1 MKRSRLII
9 ALFLLLPVMLLSWL
23 TLTQSG
29 MRWLYQQVEFYLP
42 LELSIA
48 SMDGNLIGPITVSG
62 LEYQQDGMLIR
73 ADQIILDWQPAELL
87 IAHIDISQLHI
98 RSLEIVLPDT
108 ESAEQAQSQP
118 SVTILPEINLP
129 WRLLL
134 KDGLVDGLSI
144 SQNGETYAV
153 NRVKLNAT
161 TLFSKIN
168 IKELAVDADTYS
180 VEIKGSLSPTSNY
193 QHELDISWQTR
204 LPSTAILKGQ
214 GQIKGDMEKT
224 RLTQRVQGPLQLSID
239 AELSDLLD
247 LLSWQAKVD
256 ARQFD
261 LAKIDTS
268 WPALSGAIKFEASGD
283 LSTATVAGRL
293 QGKHPE
299 VGDLDAAFNLQRLSD
314 NTIQI
319 NQLKLLL
326 PQTDTTIDSSGTWLP
341 AANGGHVDLTM
352 DWKNLRWPMQQP
364 AWFNSNHGN
373 GTITGNID
381 HYEIDLTTD
390 SPWPQTIA
398 STWHASATGNI
409 DGLDISSLRVEALQ
423 GEAIASGQ
431 LKWSPE
437 LKWTADISASGIDP
451 ASLWPEMPGQLKAK
465 ISSKG
470 RMQDG
475 QLVVENNIKQ
485 ITGTLRNYPVTLRS
499 QVNWQN
505 DQLQISRLDFHSG
518 KSQITVDG
526 RIGETLK
533 LDWTVDSPNLAELYP
548 LAKGQLKASGHVSGS
563 QQTPVIQATVH
574 GKALS
579 YPNYEIA
586 AIDGSLAVDLF
597 HWEKV
602 DIKLAA
608 QKLSLN
614 DFKVETLSIDADSQ
628 QQQLKVTSKQLAAQ
642 VELRGKARAAGWQGQ
657 IEQIT
662 VQSEYFDNWQLDKPV
677 ALDLSDSSITAD
689 TLCLHNDRQASI
701 CGHVDRQQ
709 SAWSASIDM
718 KKLPLKL
725 LHHWLPEELELE
737 GVADGSASVKLLS
750 TIEPNTKS
758 TSQSTSDSSTQ
769 PPDQL
774 LAQVHIELPPSAII
788 YPMLGGK
795 TDRREYSGGNIQLT
809 LDAQALKASAELTMV
824 NKDHLL
830 ARLVLPGFNP
840 LSAEPAEQPM
850 KASVQLDIL
859 DMRMIESITSE
870 IHELQ
875 GEFKLQLIA
884 EGTLDH
890 PLLSGHA
897 ELLNGELQ
905 IPRLGLNIEKLT
917 LSSRSDNDR
926 TLNFHLDARSGGGKL
941 AVDGHTRLDRADGWP
956 TEISI
961 KGDKFEVSSIPE
973 ARVMASP
980 DLKIKLKNRSIDISG
995 NIDIPY
1001 AKLQPKDITQAA
1013 TTSSDTVIIGG
1024 EQQPEE
1030 KWLITTEVRLTLGD
1044 RVHFY
1049 GFGFEGRLG
1058 GSLLLKDEP
1067 GQLTTATGVITI
1079 PEGNYRAY
1087 GQRLEVENG
1096 RIVYTGG
1103 PLTNPGLDLRAV
1115 RKVSDITVGL
1125 TVRGSLNQPQLE
1137 IFSSPAMSQ
1146 TDALAYLILGRP
1158 LESANSEEGNTMAK
1172 AALALGL
1179 SGGDQ
1184 IARGLGDRF
1193 GLDDMRVESSDTGD
1207 QASLVVGRYISPK
1220 LYASYGVGLIES
1232 INTLTLRY
1240 QISNK
1245 WQIKAESGEA
1255 QGADILYTFER

>member
-1 MKRSRLII
+1 MRRTRLII
-9 ALFLLLPVMLLSWL
+9 VLSLLLPVILLSWL
-23 TLTQSG
+23 TLSQSG

-48 SMDGNLIGPITVSG
+48 SMEGKLIGPITVSG
-62 LEYQQDGMLIR
+62 FEYQQDGMLIK
-73 ADQIILDWQPAELL
+73 AKQITLDWQPAELL

-98 RSLEIVLPDT
+98 RSLDIVLPDT
-108 ESAEQAQSQP
+108 ESAAQAQPDQP
-118 SVTILPEINLP
+118 SITILPEINLP

-144 SQNGETYAV
+144 SQNGETYTV
-153 NRVKLNAT
+153 NRVKLDAT

-180 VEIKGSLSPTSNY
+180 VEIKGNLSPTSNY
-193 QHELDISWQTR
+193 RHELDISWQTR
-204 LPSTAILKGQ
+204 LPSSAILKGQ
-214 GQIKGDMEKT
+214 GQIRGDMEKT
-224 RLTQRVQGPLQLSID
+224 RLTQRLQGPLQLSLD
-239 AELSDLLD
+239 AELNDLLN
-247 LLSWQAKVD
+247 LPSWQAKVD

-261 LAKIDTS
+261 LAGIDTS
-268 WPALSGAIKFEASGD
+268 WPALSGAIKFDASGD
-283 LSTATVAGRL
+283 LSTATVTGRL
-293 QGKHPE
+293 QGKYPE
-299 VGDLDAAFNLQRLSD
+299 TGDLDAAFNLQRLSN

-319 NQLKLLL
+319 DQLKLLL

-341 AANGGHVDLTM
+341 AANGGDVALTM
-352 DWKNLRWPMQQP
+352 KWQNLRWPMQQA
-364 AWFNSNHGN
+364 AWFNSGHGN
-373 GTITGNID
+373 GTVTGNID
-381 HYEIDLTTD
+381 HYEISLTTD

-409 DGLDISSLRVEALQ
+409 DGLDVSSLRIEALQ
-423 GEAIASGQ
+423 GEAIANGR
-431 LKWSPE
+431 LEWSPE
-437 LKWTADISASGIDP
+437 LKWTADIKTSGINP
-451 ASLWPEMPGQLKAK
+451 ASLWPEWPGQLNAK

-470 RMQDG
+470 RMQQG
-475 QLVVENNIKQ
+475 QLVVENNIRQ
-485 ITGTLRNYPVTLRS
+485 ITGKLRNYPVSLRS

-518 KSQITVDG
+518 KSHVTGDG
-526 RIGETLK
+526 EIGKTLK
-533 LDWTVDSPNLAELYP
+533 LDWAVDSANLAELYP
-548 LAKGQLKASGHVSGS
+548 LAKGQLKAKGRVSGP
-563 QQTPVIQATVH
+563 QQTPFIEATLH
-574 GKALS
+574 GKAMS
-579 YPNYEIA
+579 YPNYELA
-586 AIDGSLAVDLF
+586 VIDGSLAVDLF
-597 HWEKV
+597 QWKQI

-608 QKLSLN
+608 QALSLN
-614 DFKVETLSIDADSQ
+614 DFKLETLSIDADTQ
-628 QQQLKVTSKQLAAQ
+628 QIQLKAASKLLTAQ
-642 VELRGKARAAGWQGQ
+642 VELRGKAKAAGWRGQ

-677 ALDLSDSSITAD
+677 ALDLSENAIAAD
-689 TLCLHNDRQASI
+689 TLCLHNNRQASI

-709 SAWSASIDM
+709 STWSASVDM
-718 KKLPLKL
+718 NKLPLKL

-750 TIEPNTKS
+750 AAEPASQS
-758 TSQSTSDSSTQ
+758 TSQSPTQ
-769 PPDQL
+769 PQDQL
-774 LAQVHIELPPSAII
+774 LAQVHIELPSSAIN
-788 YPMLGGK
+788 YPMLGGE
-795 TDRREYSGGNIQLT
+795 TDRREYSSGNIQLT

-840 LSAEPAEQPM
+840 LSTEPVEQPM
-850 KASVQLDIL
+850 KASMQLDANDL
-859 DMRMIESITSE
+859 RVIESISSE
-870 IHELQ
+870 IHDLQ
-875 GEFKLQLIA
+875 GAFKLQLIA
-884 EGTLDH
+884 EGTIDH

-897 ELLNGELQ
+897 ELLNGRLQ
-905 IPRLGLNIEKLT
+905 IPRLGLDIEQLT
-917 LSSRSDNDR
+917 LSSRSDNNN
-926 TLNFHLDARSGGGKL
+926 TLDFHLDARSGGGKM
-941 AVDGHTRLDRADGWP
+941 AVDGHTRLDRTDGWP

-961 KGDKFEVSSIPE
+961 KGDQFEVSSIPE

-980 DLKIKLKNRSIDISG
+980 DLKINLKNRSIDING
-995 NIDIPY
+995 NINIPY

-1013 TTSSDTVIIGG
+1013 STSSDTVIIGG

-1030 KWLITTEVRLTLGD
+1030 KWLITTAVRLNLGN

-1125 TVRGSLNQPQLE
+1125 TVKGSLNQPQLE
-1137 IFSSPAMSQ
+1137 IFSTPAMSQ
-1146 TDALAYLILGRP
+1146 TDALAYLILGHP
-1158 LESANSEEGNTMAK
+1158 LESADSEEGNTMAK

-1179 SGGDQ
+1179 SGGDE

-1193 GLDDMRVESSDTGD
+1193 GLDDMRVESSDSGD

-1240 QISNK
+1240 QVSNK